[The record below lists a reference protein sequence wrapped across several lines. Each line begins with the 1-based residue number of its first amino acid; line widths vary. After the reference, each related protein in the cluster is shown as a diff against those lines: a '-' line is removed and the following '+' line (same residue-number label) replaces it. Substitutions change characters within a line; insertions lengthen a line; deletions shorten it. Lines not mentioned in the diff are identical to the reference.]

1 METRDIV
8 TVLAAAPAVFL
19 VMFYSRR
26 RASLADQLSRVDHT
40 SHQQAAEVLGGTG
53 PVLTTGDR

>member
-1 METRDIV
+1 M
-8 TVLAAAPAVFL
+8 L
-19 VMFYSRR
+19 VAFVGPDHHT
-26 RASLADQLSRVDHT
+26 AGQLSRVDHT